1 MTKDYESMTTDELEF
16 TLPLHVCR
24 QEKKAMPCEGCQKA
38 VYIQATYEMELWRS
52 DSFSSYEGRKYH
64 NRIYEISYKNWKTP
78 RSELCRTARHK
89 TLREVLIA
97 AHEMLDEMGLEDLS
111 DYRMEAQHE

>member
-1 MTKDYESMTTDELEF
+1 MTKDYESTTTDELEL

-24 QEKKAMPCEGCQKA
+24 QEKKAMPCAGCKNE
-38 VYIQATYEMELWRS
+38 VYLQAAYEMELWRS
-52 DSFSSYEGRKYH
+52 DSFSCYEGRKYH

-78 RSELCRTARHK
+78 PSELFRTERYK
-89 TLREVLIA
+89 TLCEVLIA

-111 DYRMEAQHE
+111 AYRKEDAV